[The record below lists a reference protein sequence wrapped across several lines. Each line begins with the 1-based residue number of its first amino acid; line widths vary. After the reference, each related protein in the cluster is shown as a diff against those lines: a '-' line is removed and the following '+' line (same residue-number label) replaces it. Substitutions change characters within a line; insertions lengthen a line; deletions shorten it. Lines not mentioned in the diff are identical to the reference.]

1 MGMNPTD
8 SSKVKKHKYGSKA
21 KNPMKKNK
29 KNVNQVKSSH
39 AKVNIGSNKKS
50 GMENEQDYMEEK
62 AQPDVNDKTVTEQQ
76 NKLQEAVNEHS
87 DFAKGENLV
96 LNETADEKTQTNEDA
111 SVKKY
116 AAPSIIDMLNHRDEK
131 VRIEAIESL
140 LKIGNKSVSYAFA
153 SCMKDESFQVRLVA
167 LRGLY
172 KYGGNLATDYLIEAL
187 EDKHPDV
194 RRRSLIYLG
203 WLRKKELVPY
213 ITGALADKSTL
224 VRKIATYTLG
234 DLKDSLAIPHLI
246 KALDDKDADV
256 KKGAIAA
263 LKRITK
269 RSFASETSSPND
281 INGEAIE
288 KWKEW
293 WTNEDKKM
301 T

>member
-1 MGMNPTD
+1 MNPTD
-8 SSKVKKHKYGSKA
+8 SSKVKKHKNGSKE

-29 KNVNQVKSSH
+29 KNVDHVKSSY
-39 AKVNIGSNKKS
+39 AKENIGNNKEL
-50 GMENEQDYMEEK
+50 GMENVQDYMEEK
-62 AQPDVNDKTVTEQQ
+62 AQSDVNDKTIAEQQ

-87 DFAKGENLV
+87 EIVKGENPV
-96 LNETADEKTQTNEDA
+96 LNEAADEKTQINEDA
-111 SVKKY
+111 SVTKA

-131 VRIEAIESL
+131 VRIGAIESL
-140 LKIGNKSVSYAFA
+140 LKIGDKSVSYAFA
-153 SCMKDESFQVRLVA
+153 SCMKDESFQVRLGA

-187 EDKHPDV
+187 EDKHPYV
-194 RRRSLIYLG
+194 RRRALIYLG

-213 ITGALADKSTL
+213 ITGALADESTL

-246 KALDDKDADV
+246 KALDDKDTEV

-263 LKRITK
+263 LKRITR

-293 WTNEDKKM
+293 WTNENTKM

>member
-1 MGMNPTD
+1 MNPTD

-29 KNVNQVKSSH
+29 KNVDQVKSSH
-39 AKVNIGSNKKS
+39 EKDDKGNDKKLES
-50 GMENEQDYMEEK
+50 ENMQISMEEK
-62 AQPDVNDKTVTEQQ
+62 AQSDLKDKPVAEQQ
-76 NKLQEAVNEHS
+76 GELQEAVATI
-87 DFAKGENLV
+87 DTVDGE
-96 LNETADEKTQTNEDA
+96 TQVCEDA
-111 SVKKY
+111 SIKKA
-116 AAPSIIDMLNHRDEK
+116 AAPSLIDMLNHKDEK

-140 LKIGNKSVSYAFA
+140 LKIGDKSVSYAYA
-153 SCMKDESFQVRLVA
+153 SCMKDESFQVRLGA

-194 RRRSLIYLG
+194 RRRALIYLG

-234 DLKDSLAIPHLI
+234 DLKDPLALPHLI
-246 KALDDKDADV
+246 KALDDKDAEV
-256 KKGAIAA
+256 KKGALAA

-269 RSFASETSSPND
+269 RSFASETGSAD
-281 INGEAIE
+281 DVNGKVVD

-293 WTNEDKKM
+293 WTNENKK
-301 T
+301 

>member
-1 MGMNPTD
+1 MNPTD
-8 SSKVKKHKYGSKA
+8 SSKVKKHKNASKA

-29 KNVNQVKSSH
+29 KKVDQVESSH
-39 AKVNIGSNKKS
+39 VKENIGNNKES
-50 GMENEQDYMEEK
+50 EMENVQDYTGEK
-62 AQPDVNDKTVTEQQ
+62 AQSDQNDKTVAEQQ

-87 DFAKGENLV
+87 DFAEGENPV
-96 LNETADEKTQTNEDA
+96 LDEAADEKTQINEDA
-111 SVKKY
+111 SVGKA
-116 AAPSIIDMLNHRDEK
+116 AAPSIIDMLNHKDEK

-140 LKIGNKSVSYAFA
+140 LKIGDKSVSYAFA
-153 SCMKDESFQVRLVA
+153 SCMKDESFQVRLCA

-187 EDKHPDV
+187 EDKHPYV
-194 RRRSLIYLG
+194 RRRALIYLG

-246 KALDDKDADV
+246 KALDDKDAEV

-263 LKRITK
+263 LKRITG
-269 RSFASETSSPND
+269 RSFASETSSPKD
-281 INGEAIE
+281 INGEVIE

-293 WTNEDKKM
+293 WTNESKKM